1 MGQMAGLMSP
11 YIQTFGRQLNQQAF
25 NDQLG
30 RASNQMYQPP
40 SQIGTYDPY
49 TAARR
54 PNYMPFGP
62 NQQFYQPLYQ
72 PMYGAFGGAFQPP
85 MQQFQPMMPQ
95 RTVLTPQPMQ
105 TQYRPIPYMTQTQL
119 DARQNMFGN
128 PGSSVGATSYDG
140 SGGGYGDAG
149 GFGGFGGGT
158 SSDGGGYGGSGSVGA
173 EGATASGGMGPG
185 DGAGDGGAGASG
197 AASGDSGGATSGEGL
212 VSGGR
217 VRKQSYGGIDALLRK

>member
-30 RASNQMYQPP
+30 RASNQMYQPS

-54 PNYMPFGP
+54 SNYMPYGP
-62 NQQFYQPLYQ
+62 NQQFYQPIYQ
-72 PMYGAFGGAFQPP
+72 PMYGPFGGVFQPP

-105 TQYRPIPYMTQTQL
+105 TQYRPIPYMSQTQL

-128 PGSSVGATSYDG
+128 PGLSVGATTYDG
-140 SGGGYGDAG
+140 SGGGWGDG
-149 GFGGFGGGT
+149 GFGGFGGGA
-158 SSDGGGYGGSGSVGA
+158 SSDGGGYSGPGSVGP

-185 DGAGDGGAGASG
+185 DGAGDSG
-197 AASGDSGGATSGEGL
+197 VGVGMGGDSTGEG
-212 VSGGR
+212 VFKGGGR
-217 VRKQSYGGIDALLRK
+217 VRKQNYGGIDALLRK